1 MKKMKQRYVISVITG
16 ITMLTLTLYFTY
28 FNDNSTVQTGLLLF
42 SFLNVIITKLRW
54 MITYDKRFKDNKM
67 FKIGLEG
74 AFNSIPIY
82 EYNEPELNFI
92 MRNHYK
98 WVIIS
103 LLVFFANAFHH

>member
-1 MKKMKQRYVISVITG
+1 MKKMKQRYGISVMTG
-16 ITMLTLTLYFTY
+16 IMMLTFTLYFTF
-28 FNDNSTVQTGLLLF
+28 FNDNSKVQTGLLLL

-82 EYNEPELNFI
+82 ESNEPELNFI

-98 WVIIS
+98 WVFLTFI
-103 LLVFFANAFHH
+103 VFFLQAFHN